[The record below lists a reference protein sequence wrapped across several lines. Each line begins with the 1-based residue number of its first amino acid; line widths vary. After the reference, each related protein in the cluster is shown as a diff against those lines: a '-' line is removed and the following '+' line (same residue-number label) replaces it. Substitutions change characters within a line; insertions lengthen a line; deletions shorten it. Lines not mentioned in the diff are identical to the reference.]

1 MKPITR
7 ANFAIGAEKEK
18 QYGYR
23 INEKCIGCGLCTSKC
38 PQNCIDTLSIPFR
51 IRENNCLHCGNCMEV
66 CPNNAVIKM
75 QTEIHRNIQMMRKQN
90 LQIQFRNSMMQQQTR
105 HLIQPQMSMDIR

>member
-1 MKPITR
+1 MKEYLTLVTIQSKMR
-7 ANFAIGAEKEK
+7 AAIIADADTNVSDADANTSHIVMSM
-18 QYGYR
+18 YR
-23 INEKCIGCGLCTSKC
+23 K
-38 PQNCIDTLSIPFR
+38 P
-51 IRENNCLHCGNCMEV
+51 
-66 CPNNAVIKM
+66 VIKM

>member
-1 MKPITR
+1 MKPIIR

-51 IRENNCLHCGNCMEV
+51 IRDNNCLHCDNCMVV
-66 CPNNAVIKM
+66 CPILQWKKIKK
-75 QTEIHRNIQMMRKQN
+75 QQNYNTKQN
-90 LQIQFRNSMMQQQTR
+90 KSIDNLTNQRVIC
-105 HLIQPQMSMDIR
+105 IKKK

>member
-23 INEKCIGCGLCTSKC
+23 INVLVVDYVQASVH
-38 PQNCIDTLSIPFR
+38 R
-51 IRENNCLHCGNCMEV
+51 I
-66 CPNNAVIKM
+66 A
-75 QTEIHRNIQMMRKQN
+75 
-90 LQIQFRNSMMQQQTR
+90 
-105 HLIQPQMSMDIR
+105 LIL

>member
-38 PQNCIDTLSIPFR
+38 P
-51 IRENNCLHCGNCMEV
+51 
-66 CPNNAVIKM
+66 
-75 QTEIHRNIQMMRKQN
+75 
-90 LQIQFRNSMMQQQTR
+90 
-105 HLIQPQMSMDIR
+105 

>member
-51 IRENNCLHCGNCMEV
+51 IRENNCLHCGNCMEY
-66 CPNNAVIKM
+66 IKEADYILIGAGAGLS
-75 QTEIHRNIQMMRKQN
+75 TAAGLTYDGERFKRNFPKFIEKYGMKDMYSFSIK
-90 LQIQFRNSMMQQQTR
+90 
-105 HLIQPQMSMDIR
+105 

>member
-66 CPNNAVIKM
+66 CPNK
-75 QTEIHRNIQMMRKQN
+75 QWKRLKSSKIHKRSRLYFDRSWSRSFYSSRTNV
-90 LQIQFRNSMMQQQTR
+90 
-105 HLIQPQMSMDIR
+105 

>member
-51 IRENNCLHCGNCMEV
+51 IRENN
-66 CPNNAVIKM
+66 
-75 QTEIHRNIQMMRKQN
+75 
-90 LQIQFRNSMMQQQTR
+90 
-105 HLIQPQMSMDIR
+105 

>member
-23 INEKCIGCGLCTSKC
+23 INENVLVVDYVQASVH
-38 PQNCIDTLSIPFR
+38 R
-51 IRENNCLHCGNCMEV
+51 I
-66 CPNNAVIKM
+66 A
-75 QTEIHRNIQMMRKQN
+75 
-90 LQIQFRNSMMQQQTR
+90 
-105 HLIQPQMSMDIR
+105 LIL